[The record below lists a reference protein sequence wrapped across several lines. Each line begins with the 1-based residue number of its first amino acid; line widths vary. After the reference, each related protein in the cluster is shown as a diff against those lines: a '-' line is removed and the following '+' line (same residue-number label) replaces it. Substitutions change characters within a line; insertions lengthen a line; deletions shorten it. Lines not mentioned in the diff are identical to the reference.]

1 MPSPKPSVPADAV
14 LGKIEA
20 ALETELIGY
29 HHTITRVS
37 RDGKRTDTYVRNVSV
52 KGWEV
57 FAGLFVFGLWEVG
70 QSIASTLN
78 GLDPLNWAGEIQSYV
93 GQLVNELEGN
103 SPPAPPPSNL
113 SMMGFIESKIVADWG
128 NISALI
134 TNALG
139 QAQDAAASGASSAE
153 IPAPLVQVGQDLA
166 AVPAAVAS
174 GVSSLGP
181 DLSQIPAAVAQV
193 PAAAASAA
201 ATVVAAAEQI
211 PAETVSTVKTVTQAI
226 RNFFSGL

>member
-1 MPSPKPSVPADAV
+1 MPSPKPSLPADRV
-14 LGKIEA
+14 LGQIEA

-29 HHTITRVS
+29 HHTIQRVS
-37 RDGKRTDTYVRNVSV
+37 RDGKRIDTYTRNVSV
-52 KGWEV
+52 KAWEV

-70 QSIASTLN
+70 QSVASTLN
-78 GLDPLNWAGEIQSYV
+78 GLDPLNWAGEIQNYV
-93 GQLVNELEGN
+93 GQLVNELEGK
-103 SPPAPPPSNL
+103 SPPSPPPSAL
-113 SMMGFIESKIVADWG
+113 SMMGFIESKIMSDWG
-128 NISALI
+128 NISALV

-139 QAQDAAASGASSAE
+139 QAQAAAASGGPSAE
-153 IPAPLVQVGQDLA
+153 VPAPLIQAAQDLA

-201 ATVVAAAEQI
+201 ATVVGAVEQI
-211 PAETVSTVKTVTQAI
+211 PAQAVSTTKTVAQAI